1 MSTKNVNQSGKF
13 ACTLCPLT
21 YQSKRALT
29 SHGSKKH
36 PEPEKVKLVHDLI
49 NLDTRELEALL
60 EDEEEYMDAVETL
73 EEQEG
78 IVNYELESLDGSL
91 INFWEDNRFKSD
103 FARTL
108 EMENF
113 GAVEEQ
119 LKDAQTRRKLTAAEK
134 TIACLRSELNEYKK
148 KLVASEKRN
157 EISKADCKVCED
169 EAKSK
174 AEKARADKAKA
185 DKAKAD
191 KAKANKAK
199 AEAESVKCEVCPQRF
214 ENDLDM
220 NFHLIHVHE
229 SKCRDCGKRFY
240 QEALLRTHMKTKHGR
255 ESERIV
261 DDIFYHCKNECGEKF
276 RSSKEMKYHS
286 DSCTF
291 KDTREGCTRCEYLA
305 VNSDDLKAHII
316 RSHPGALQSKRPCRF
331 WKEGKCTK
339 GEDCRFSHRGP
350 QSAGPTSA
358 PLGRSEGRS
367 RCRNGAGCR
376 FLARGSC
383 NFSHTGEEQS
393 QGKPDHQRRAHP
405 QGVQQES
412 RKCWYPNDC
421 RRQRCSFVHDTSA
434 DFGNQRKAAVPNVWN
449 NNMKY
454 KY

>member
-1 MSTKNVNQSGKF
+1 MSPKNVSQSGKF

-21 YQSKRALT
+21 YQSKGALT
-29 SHGSKKH
+29 SHERKKH
-36 PEPEKVKLVHDLI
+36 PEPEKVKVVHDLI

-60 EDEEEYMDAVETL
+60 EEEEEYLDAVETL

-78 IVNYELESLDGSL
+78 ILNCELETLDGSL
-91 INFWEDNRFKSD
+91 INFWEENRFKSD

-108 EMENF
+108 ESADLGSLED
-113 GAVEEQ
+113 Q
-119 LKDAQTRRKLTAAEK
+119 LKDAQTRRKLAAAEK

-157 EISKADCKVCED
+157 EI
-169 EAKSK
+169 
-174 AEKARADKAKA
+174 AKA

-191 KAKANKAK
+191 KAK

-220 NFHLIHVHE
+220 NFHLVHVHE
-229 SKCRDCGKRFY
+229 SKCRDCGQRFLEDA
-240 QEALLRTHMKTKHGR
+240 QMKTHMKVKHGR
-255 ESERIV
+255 ESV
-261 DDIFYHCKNECGEKF
+261 KYTDIFYHCKNECGEKF
-276 RSSKEMKYHS
+276 MSAKEMKYHS
-286 DSCTF
+286 DSCTYE
-291 KDTREGCTRCEYLA
+291 DTRAGCTRCEYVA
-305 VNSDDLKAHII
+305 ASPDDLKAHIM
-316 RSHPGALQSKRPCRF
+316 RSHPGVLQSKRPCRY

-350 QSAGPTSA
+350 QSSGPTSA

-383 NFSHTGEEQS
+383 NFSHSGEEQS
-393 QGKPDHQRRAHP
+393 QGKSDQERQHHP
-405 QGVQQES
+405 QGVQQDS
-412 RKCWYPNDC
+412 RKCWYPTDC
-421 RRQRCSFVHDTSA
+421 RRQRCSFVHDTMA
-434 DFGNQRKAAVPNVWN
+434 DFGNERKAAVPNVWKS
-449 NNMKY
+449 NMKF